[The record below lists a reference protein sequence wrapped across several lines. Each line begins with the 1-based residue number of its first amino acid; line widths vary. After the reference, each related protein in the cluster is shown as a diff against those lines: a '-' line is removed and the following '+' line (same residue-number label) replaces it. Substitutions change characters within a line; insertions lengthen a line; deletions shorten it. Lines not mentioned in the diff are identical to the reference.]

1 MICTSL
7 QHKNLDALFEALETT
22 EMAEIRLDRCP
33 LSLEEIEG
41 LFGSSDVPLVATCRI
56 ADVLADLQR
65 TDGVPDTEKGRREQ
79 QIRAYDITERR
90 LTKAVEAGAAY
101 IDLEIEAPAP
111 MSKRLRK
118 TAQENGTIV
127 IRSYHDFNGT
137 PSREKLAETAA
148 QCREFGAEVIKIVT
162 TARCAADA
170 QTVLSLYDDFDRLIA
185 FCMGEAGRQSRL
197 DCLAKGAPY
206 TYAALTEEEATA
218 PGQWTTASMKKALYG
233 SWKPISC
240 DAPLQMPCSKSFAQR
255 AILAAALAEGTSHLS
270 GYSPCGDNE
279 SALAVAR
286 SLGADVSFE
295 TAGEAGS
302 DEHFRSE
309 ARTRFCEEEPA
320 SPAVVII
327 NGIGAKAGCLQTES
341 IHVGE
346 SGLLTRLMIPIAAV
360 LGNGNVRITGEKTL
374 PGRPLKGAADMMASF
389 GVLLASENARSN
401 AFNDVFVPLTVKN
414 NLVPGKAEISGK
426 DGSQL
431 ISGLLTALPLTARN
445 STLYVED
452 PKSIPYMFITVDVLG
467 KFGIRIQSEMEGD
480 DIFLQTQDWG
490 HCSQITFKVK
500 GNQQLKAADLAIEGD
515 WSAAANFL
523 VAGAIFGTL
532 DLDGLDT
539 ASLQADLSI
548 MDILTEAGAS
558 LSRLDEEK
566 TLHVQRAPLNAF
578 HFDLNQ
584 CPDLFPIVAVLAA
597 FCQGESRLVGVN
609 RLAGKESDRGKAVAD
624 MLTQMGVENR
634 IEDDEMIIR
643 GQSLQQRL
651 LTGALLRGGSYTSL
665 HDHRMVMALRVAA
678 LGADAPIVIDDEA
691 CVAKSFPSFHE
702 IFNKINH

>member
-56 ADVLADLQR
+56 AEVLADLQR
-65 TDGVPDTEKGRREQ
+65 ADGIPDTEKGRREQ

-101 IDLEIEAPAP
+101 LDLEIEAPAP

-118 TAQENGTIV
+118 AALENGTIV
-127 IRSYHDFNGT
+127 IRSYHDFTGT
-137 PSREKLAETAA
+137 PSREKLAETVS
-148 QCREFGAEVIKIVT
+148 QCREFGAEVVKIVT
-162 TARCAADA
+162 TAQCEADV
-170 QTVLSLYDDFDRLIA
+170 QTVLSLYEDFDRLIA

-206 TYAALTEEEATA
+206 TYAAFTEDEATA

-286 SLGADVSFE
+286 SLGADVSAE
-295 TAGEAGS
+295 T
-302 DEHFRSE
+302 
-309 ARTRFCEEEPA
+309 T
-320 SPAVVII
+320 SPAVLTIK
-327 NGIGAKAGCLQTES
+327 GIGAKAGCLQTES

-431 ISGLLTALPLTARN
+431 ISGLLTALPLTAKN

-523 VAGAIFGTL
+523 VAGAIFGSL

>member
-33 LSLEEIEG
+33 LSPDDIEG

-56 ADVLADLQR
+56 AEVLADLQR
-65 TDGVPDTEKGRREQ
+65 ADGIPDTEKGRREQ

-101 IDLEIEAPAP
+101 IDLEMEAPAP

-118 TAQENGTIV
+118 AAQENGTIV
-127 IRSYHDFNGT
+127 IRSYHDFTGT

-162 TARCAADA
+162 TARSAADV

-206 TYAALTEEEATA
+206 TYAALTEDEATA
-218 PGQWTTASMKKALYG
+218 PGQWSTASMKKALYG
-233 SWKPISC
+233 NWKPIAC
-240 DAPLQMPCSKSFAQR
+240 DTPLQMPCSKSFAQR

-286 SLGADVSFE
+286 SLGATVLPVEDA
-295 TAGEAGS
+295 AG
-302 DEHFRSE
+302 
-309 ARTRFCEEEPA
+309 TLT
-320 SPAVVII
+320 IT
-327 NGIGAKAGCLQTES
+327 GIGATAGSMDLKEV
-341 IHVGE
+341 HVGE
-346 SGLLTRLMIPIAAV
+346 SGLLTRLMIPIVAV
-360 LGNGNVRITGEKTL
+360 LGKGNVRITGEKTL

-431 ISGLLTALPLTARN
+431 ISGLLTALPLTGKN

-500 GNQQLKAADLAIEGD
+500 GNQQIKAADLAIEGD

-523 VAGAIFGTL
+523 VAGAIFGSL

-597 FCQGESRLVGVN
+597 FCQGESRLAGVN

-624 MLTQMGVENR
+624 MLTQMGVKNR
-634 IEDDEMIIR
+634 IEDDEMIICGR
-643 GQSLQQRL
+643 SLQQRL
-651 LTGALLRGGSYTSL
+651 LTGTLLRGGSYTSL
-665 HDHRMVMALRVAA
+665 HDHRMVMALKVAA
-678 LGADAPIVIDDEA
+678 LGADRPITIDDEA

-702 IFNKINH
+702 IFNKIKH

>member
-33 LSLEEIEG
+33 LSPDDIEG

-56 ADVLADLQR
+56 AEVLADLQR
-65 TDGVPDTEKGRREQ
+65 ADGIPDTEKGRREQ

-101 IDLEIEAPAP
+101 IDLEMEAPAP

-118 TAQENGTIV
+118 AAQENGTIV
-127 IRSYHDFNGT
+127 IRSYHDFAGT
-137 PSREKLAETAA
+137 PSREKLAETVS
-148 QCREFGAEVIKIVT
+148 QCREFGAEVVKIVT
-162 TARCAADA
+162 TAQCEADV

-206 TYAALTEEEATA
+206 TYAALTEDEATA
-218 PGQWTTASMKKALYG
+218 PGQWSTASMKKALYG
-233 SWKPISC
+233 TWEPVTGNE
-240 DAPLQMPCSKSFAQR
+240 PLQMPCSKSFAQR

-286 SLGADVSFE
+286 SLGATVLPVEDA
-295 TAGEAGS
+295 AG
-302 DEHFRSE
+302 
-309 ARTRFCEEEPA
+309 TLT
-320 SPAVVII
+320 IT
-327 NGIGAKAGCLQTES
+327 GIGATAGSMDLKEV
-341 IHVGE
+341 HVGE
-346 SGLLTRLMIPIAAV
+346 SGLLTRLMIPIVAV
-360 LGNGNVRITGEKTL
+360 LGKGPVRITGEKTL

-431 ISGLLTALPLTARN
+431 ISGLLTALPLTGKN

-523 VAGAIFGTL
+523 VAGAIFGSL

-597 FCQGESRLVGVN
+597 FCQGESRLAGVN

-624 MLTQMGVENR
+624 MLTQMGVKNR
-634 IEDDEMIIR
+634 IEDDEMIICGR
-643 GQSLQQRL
+643 SLQQRL
-651 LTGALLRGGSYTSL
+651 LTGTLLRGGSYTSL
-665 HDHRMVMALRVAA
+665 HDHRMVMALKVAA
-678 LGADAPIVIDDEA
+678 LGADRPITIDDEA

-702 IFNKINH
+702 IFNKIKH

>member
-7 QHKNLDALFEALETT
+7 QHKNLDALYEALETT

-56 ADVLADLQR
+56 ADILADLQR
-65 TDGVPDTEKGRREQ
+65 ADGIPDTEKGRREQ

-101 IDLEIEAPAP
+101 LDLEIEAPAP

-118 TAQENGTIV
+118 AALENGTIV
-127 IRSYHDFNGT
+127 IRSYHDFTGT

-148 QCREFGAEVIKIVT
+148 QCREFGAEVVKIVT
-162 TARCAADA
+162 TAQCEADV
-170 QTVLSLYDDFDRLIA
+170 QTVLSLYEDFDRLIA

-206 TYAALTEEEATA
+206 TYAAFTEDEATA
-218 PGQWTTASMKKALYG
+218 PGQWTTASMEKALYG
-233 SWKPISC
+233 NWKPIAC
-240 DAPLQMPCSKSFAQR
+240 DTPLQMPCSKSFAQR
-255 AILAAALAEGTSHLS
+255 AILAAALADGTSHLS

-286 SLGADVSFE
+286 SLGATVLPVEDA
-295 TAGEAGS
+295 AG
-302 DEHFRSE
+302 
-309 ARTRFCEEEPA
+309 TLT
-320 SPAVVII
+320 IT
-327 NGIGAKAGCLQTES
+327 GIGATAGSMDLKEV
-341 IHVGE
+341 HVGE
-346 SGLLTRLMIPIAAV
+346 SGLLTRLMIPIVAV
-360 LGNGNVRITGEKTL
+360 LGKGPVRITGEKTL

-389 GVLLASENARSN
+389 GVLLSSDNARSN

-431 ISGLLTALPLTARN
+431 ISGLLTALPLTGKN

-500 GNQQLKAADLAIEGD
+500 GNQQIKAADLAIEGD

-523 VAGAIFGTL
+523 VAGAIFGSL

-584 CPDLFPIVAVLAA
+584 CPDLFPIVAVLAT
-597 FCQGESRLVGVN
+597 FCQGESRLAGVN

-624 MLTQMGVENR
+624 MLTQMGVENH

-665 HDHRMVMALRVAA
+665 HDHRMVMALKVAA
-678 LGADAPIVIDDEA
+678 LGADSPITIDDEA

-702 IFNKINH
+702 IFNKIKH

>member
-33 LSLEEIEG
+33 LSPDDIEG

-56 ADVLADLQR
+56 AEVLADLQR
-65 TDGVPDTEKGRREQ
+65 ADGIPDTEKGRREQ

-101 IDLEIEAPAP
+101 LDLEIEAPAP

-118 TAQENGTIV
+118 AALENGTIV
-127 IRSYHDFNGT
+127 IRSYHDFTGT
-137 PSREKLAETAA
+137 PSREKLAETIS
-148 QCREFGAEVIKIVT
+148 QCREFGAEVVKIVT
-162 TARCAADA
+162 TAQCEADV
-170 QTVLSLYDDFDRLIA
+170 QTVLSLYEDFDRLIA

-206 TYAALTEEEATA
+206 TYAAFTEDEATA
-218 PGQWTTASMKKALYG
+218 PGQWTTASMEKALYG
-233 SWKPISC
+233 NWKPIAC
-240 DAPLQMPCSKSFAQR
+240 DTPLQMPCSKSFAQR

-286 SLGADVSFE
+286 SLGATVLPVEDA
-295 TAGEAGS
+295 AG
-302 DEHFRSE
+302 
-309 ARTRFCEEEPA
+309 TLT
-320 SPAVVII
+320 IT
-327 NGIGAKAGCLQTES
+327 GIGATAGSMDLKEV
-341 IHVGE
+341 HVGE
-346 SGLLTRLMIPIAAV
+346 SGLLTRLMIPIVAV
-360 LGNGNVRITGEKTL
+360 LGKGPVRITGEKTL

-389 GVLLASENARSN
+389 GVLLSSDNARSN

-431 ISGLLTALPLTARN
+431 ISGLLTALPLTGKN

-500 GNQQLKAADLAIEGD
+500 GNQQIKAADLAIEGD

-523 VAGAIFGTL
+523 VAGAIFGSL

-558 LSRLDEEK
+558 LSRLDDEK
-566 TLHVQRAPLNAF
+566 TIHVQRAPLNAF

-584 CPDLFPIVAVLAA
+584 CPDLFPIVAVLAT
-597 FCQGESRLVGVN
+597 FCQGESRLAGVN

-624 MLTQMGVENR
+624 MLTQMGVENH

-665 HDHRMVMALRVAA
+665 HDHRMVMALKVAA
-678 LGADAPIVIDDEA
+678 LGADGPITIDDEA

-702 IFNKINH
+702 IFNKIKH

>member
-33 LSLEEIEG
+33 LSPDDIEG

-56 ADVLADLQR
+56 AEVLADLQR
-65 TDGVPDTEKGRREQ
+65 ADGIPDTEKGRREQ

-90 LTKAVEAGAAY
+90 LAKAVEAGAAY
-101 IDLEIEAPAP
+101 IDLEMEAPAP

-118 TAQENGTIV
+118 AALENGTIV
-127 IRSYHDFNGT
+127 IRSYHDFTGT
-137 PSREKLAETAA
+137 PSREKLAETIS
-148 QCREFGAEVIKIVT
+148 QCREFGAEVVKIVT
-162 TARCAADA
+162 TAQCEADV
-170 QTVLSLYDDFDRLIA
+170 QTVLSLYEDFDRLIA

-206 TYAALTEEEATA
+206 TYAAFTEDEATA
-218 PGQWTTASMKKALYG
+218 PGQWTTASMEKALYG
-233 SWKPISC
+233 NWKPIAC
-240 DAPLQMPCSKSFAQR
+240 DTPLQMPCSKSFAQR

-286 SLGADVSFE
+286 SLGATVLPVEDA
-295 TAGEAGS
+295 AG
-302 DEHFRSE
+302 
-309 ARTRFCEEEPA
+309 TLT
-320 SPAVVII
+320 IT
-327 NGIGAKAGCLQTES
+327 GIGATAGSMDLKEV
-341 IHVGE
+341 HVGE
-346 SGLLTRLMIPIAAV
+346 SGLLTRLMIPIVAV
-360 LGNGNVRITGEKTL
+360 LGKGPVRITGEKTL

-389 GVLLASENARSN
+389 GVLLSSDNARSN

-431 ISGLLTALPLTARN
+431 ISGLLTALPLTGKN

-500 GNQQLKAADLAIEGD
+500 GNQQIKAADLAIEGD

-523 VAGAIFGTL
+523 VAGAIFGSL

-558 LSRLDEEK
+558 LS
-566 TLHVQRAPLNAF
+566 
-578 HFDLNQ
+578 
-584 CPDLFPIVAVLAA
+584 LA
-597 FCQGESRLVGVN
+597 GVN

-624 MLTQMGVENR
+624 MLTQMGVKNR
-634 IEDDEMIIR
+634 IEDDEMIICGR
-643 GQSLQQRL
+643 SLQQRL
-651 LTGALLRGGSYTSL
+651 LTGTLLRGGSYTSL
-665 HDHRMVMALRVAA
+665 HDHRMVMALKVVA
-678 LGADAPIVIDDEA
+678 LGADSPITIDDEA

-702 IFNKINH
+702 IFNKIKH

>member
-56 ADVLADLQR
+56 AEVLADLQR
-65 TDGVPDTEKGRREQ
+65 ADGIPDTEKGRREQ

-101 IDLEIEAPAP
+101 LDLEIEAPAP

-118 TAQENGTIV
+118 AALENGTIV
-127 IRSYHDFNGT
+127 IRSYHDFTGT
-137 PSREKLAETAA
+137 PSREKLAETVS
-148 QCREFGAEVIKIVT
+148 QCREFGAEVVKIVT
-162 TARCAADA
+162 TAQCEADV
-170 QTVLSLYDDFDRLIA
+170 QTVLSLYEDFDRLIA

-206 TYAALTEEEATA
+206 TYAAFTEDEATA
-218 PGQWTTASMKKALYG
+218 PGQWTTASMEKALYG
-233 SWKPISC
+233 NWKPIAC
-240 DAPLQMPCSKSFAQR
+240 DTPLQMPCSKSFAQR

-286 SLGADVSFE
+286 SLGATVLPVEDA
-295 TAGEAGS
+295 AG
-302 DEHFRSE
+302 
-309 ARTRFCEEEPA
+309 TLT
-320 SPAVVII
+320 IT
-327 NGIGAKAGCLQTES
+327 GIGATAGSMDLKEV
-341 IHVGE
+341 HVGE
-346 SGLLTRLMIPIAAV
+346 SGLLTRLMIPIVAV
-360 LGNGNVRITGEKTL
+360 LGKGNVRITGEKTL

-389 GVLLASENARSN
+389 GVLLSSDNARSN

-431 ISGLLTALPLTARN
+431 ISGLLTALPLTGKN

-500 GNQQLKAADLAIEGD
+500 GNQQIKAADLAIEGD

-523 VAGAIFGTL
+523 VAGAIFGSL

-584 CPDLFPIVAVLAA
+584 CPDLFPIVAVLAT
-597 FCQGESRLVGVN
+597 FCQGESRLAGVN

-624 MLTQMGVENR
+624 
-634 IEDDEMIIR
+634 
-643 GQSLQQRL
+643 
-651 LTGALLRGGSYTSL
+651 TSL
-665 HDHRMVMALRVAA
+665 HDHRMVMALKVVA
-678 LGADAPIVIDDEA
+678 LGADSPITIDDEA

-702 IFNKINH
+702 IFNKIKH

>member
-118 TAQENGTIV
+118 AAQENGTIV
-127 IRSYHDFNGT
+127 IRSYHDFDGT

-170 QTVLSLYDDFDRLIA
+170 QTVLSLYDDFDRLIP

-233 SWKPISC
+233 NWKPIFC
-240 DAPLQMPCSKSFAQR
+240 GTPLQMPCSKSFAQR

-286 SLGADVSFE
+286 SLGATVTPAEE
-295 TAGEAGS
+295 TD

-309 ARTRFCEEEPA
+309 ARTRVCEEAA
-320 SPAVVII
+320 SSAGGTLTIK
-327 NGIGAKAGCLQTES
+327 GIGATAGSMNVKE

-360 LGNGNVRITGEKTL
+360 LGKGNVRITGEKTL

-431 ISGLLTALPLTARN
+431 ISGLLTALPLTAKN

-523 VAGAIFGTL
+523 VAGAIFGSL

-651 LTGALLRGGSYTSL
+651 LTGNLLRGGSYTSL
-665 HDHRMVMALRVAA
+665 HDHRMVMALKVAS
-678 LGADAPIVIDDEA
+678 LGADGPVTIDDEA

-702 IFNKINH
+702 IFNKIKH

>member
-33 LSLEEIEG
+33 LSPDDIEG

-56 ADVLADLQR
+56 AEVLADLQR
-65 TDGVPDTEKGRREQ
+65 ADGIPDTEKGRREQ

-101 IDLEIEAPAP
+101 IDLEMEAPAP

-118 TAQENGTIV
+118 AAQENGTIV
-127 IRSYHDFNGT
+127 IRSYHDFTGT

-148 QCREFGAEVIKIVT
+148 QCREFGAEVVKIVT
-162 TARCAADA
+162 TAQCEADV
-170 QTVLSLYDDFDRLIA
+170 QTVLSLYEDFDRLIA

-206 TYAALTEEEATA
+206 TYAAFTEDEATA
-218 PGQWTTASMKKALYG
+218 PGQWTTASMEKALYG
-233 SWKPISC
+233 NWKPIAC
-240 DAPLQMPCSKSFAQR
+240 DTPLQMPCSKSFAQR

-286 SLGADVSFE
+286 SLGATVLPVEDA
-295 TAGEAGS
+295 AG
-302 DEHFRSE
+302 
-309 ARTRFCEEEPA
+309 TLT
-320 SPAVVII
+320 IT
-327 NGIGAKAGCLQTES
+327 GIGATAGSMDLKEV
-341 IHVGE
+341 HVGE
-346 SGLLTRLMIPIAAV
+346 SGLLTRLMIPIVAV
-360 LGNGNVRITGEKTL
+360 LGKGPVRITGEKTL

-431 ISGLLTALPLTARN
+431 ISGLLTALPLTGKN

-500 GNQQLKAADLAIEGD
+500 GNQQIKAADLAIEGD

-523 VAGAIFGTL
+523 VAGAIFGSL

-597 FCQGESRLVGVN
+597 FCQGESRLAGVN

-624 MLTQMGVENR
+624 MLTQMGVKNR
-634 IEDDEMIIR
+634 IEDDEMIICGR
-643 GQSLQQRL
+643 SLQQRL
-651 LTGALLRGGSYTSL
+651 LTGTLLRGGSYTSL
-665 HDHRMVMALRVAA
+665 HDHRMVMALKVAA
-678 LGADAPIVIDDEA
+678 LGADRPITIDDEA

-702 IFNKINH
+702 IFNKIKH

>member
-7 QHKNLDALFEALETT
+7 QHKNLDALYEALETT

-56 ADVLADLQR
+56 ADILADLQR
-65 TDGVPDTEKGRREQ
+65 ADGIPDTEKGRREQ

-101 IDLEIEAPAP
+101 IDLEMEAPAP

-118 TAQENGTIV
+118 AAQENGTIV
-127 IRSYHDFNGT
+127 IRSYHDFAGT
-137 PSREKLAETAA
+137 PSREKLAETVS
-148 QCREFGAEVIKIVT
+148 QCREFGAEVVKIVT
-162 TARCAADA
+162 TAQCEADV
-170 QTVLSLYDDFDRLIA
+170 QTVLSLYEDFDRLIA

-206 TYAALTEEEATA
+206 TYAAFTEDEATA
-218 PGQWTTASMKKALYG
+218 PGQWTTASMEKALYG
-233 SWKPISC
+233 NWKPIAC
-240 DAPLQMPCSKSFAQR
+240 DTPLQMPCSKSFAQR
-255 AILAAALAEGTSHLS
+255 AILAAALADGTSHLS

-286 SLGADVSFE
+286 SLGATVLPVEDA
-295 TAGEAGS
+295 AG
-302 DEHFRSE
+302 
-309 ARTRFCEEEPA
+309 TLT
-320 SPAVVII
+320 IT
-327 NGIGAKAGCLQTES
+327 GIGATAGSMDLKEV
-341 IHVGE
+341 HVGE
-346 SGLLTRLMIPIAAV
+346 SGLLTRLMIPIVAV
-360 LGNGNVRITGEKTL
+360 LGKGNVRITGEKTL

-389 GVLLASENARSN
+389 GVLLSSDNARSN

-431 ISGLLTALPLTARN
+431 ISGLLTALPLTGKN

-523 VAGAIFGTL
+523 VAGAIFGSL

-584 CPDLFPIVAVLAA
+584 CPDLFPIVAVLAT
-597 FCQGESRLVGVN
+597 FCQGESRLAGVN

-624 MLTQMGVENR
+624 MLTQMGVENH
-634 IEDDEMIIR
+634 IEDDEMIIC

-665 HDHRMVMALRVAA
+665 HDHRMVMALKVAA
-678 LGADAPIVIDDEA
+678 LGADGPITIDDEA

-702 IFNKINH
+702 IFNKIKH

>member
-65 TDGVPDTEKGRREQ
+65 ADGVPDTEKGRREQ

-101 IDLEIEAPAP
+101 LDLEIEAPAP

-118 TAQENGTIV
+118 AAQENGTIV
-127 IRSYHDFNGT
+127 IRSYHDFDGT

-255 AILAAALAEGTSHLS
+255 AILAAALAEGASHLS

-286 SLGADVSFE
+286 SLGADVSAE
-295 TAGEAGS
+295 T
-302 DEHFRSE
+302 
-309 ARTRFCEEEPA
+309 T
-320 SPAVVII
+320 SPAVLTIK
-327 NGIGAKAGCLQTES
+327 GIGAKAGCLQTES

-431 ISGLLTALPLTARN
+431 ISGLLTALPLTAKN

-523 VAGAIFGTL
+523 VAGAIFGSL

-558 LSRLDEEK
+558 LSRLDDEK
-566 TLHVQRAPLNAF
+566 TIHVQRAPLNAF

-584 CPDLFPIVAVLAA
+584 CPDLFPIVAVLAT
-597 FCQGESRLVGVN
+597 FCQGESRLAGVN

-624 MLTQMGVENR
+624 MLTQMGVENH

-665 HDHRMVMALRVAA
+665 HDHRMVMALKVAA
-678 LGADAPIVIDDEA
+678 LGADGPITIDDEA

-702 IFNKINH
+702 IFNKIKH

>member
-33 LSLEEIEG
+33 LSPDDIEG

-56 ADVLADLQR
+56 AEVLADLQR
-65 TDGVPDTEKGRREQ
+65 ADGIPDTEKGRREQ

-101 IDLEIEAPAP
+101 IDLEMEAPAP

-118 TAQENGTIV
+118 AAQENGTIV
-127 IRSYHDFNGT
+127 IRSYHDFTGT

-162 TARCAADA
+162 TARSAADV

-206 TYAALTEEEATA
+206 TYAALTEDEATA
-218 PGQWTTASMKKALYG
+218 PGQWSTASMKKALYG
-233 SWKPISC
+233 NWKPIAC
-240 DAPLQMPCSKSFAQR
+240 DTPLQMPCSKSFAQR
-255 AILAAALAEGTSHLS
+255 AILAAALADGTSHLS

-286 SLGADVSFE
+286 SLGATVLPVEDA
-295 TAGEAGS
+295 AG
-302 DEHFRSE
+302 
-309 ARTRFCEEEPA
+309 TLT
-320 SPAVVII
+320 IT
-327 NGIGAKAGCLQTES
+327 GIGATAGSMDLKEV
-341 IHVGE
+341 HVGE
-346 SGLLTRLMIPIAAV
+346 SGLLTRLMIPIVAV
-360 LGNGNVRITGEKTL
+360 LGKGNVRITGEKTL

-431 ISGLLTALPLTARN
+431 ISGLLTALPLTGKN

-500 GNQQLKAADLAIEGD
+500 GNQQIKAADLAIEGD

-523 VAGAIFGTL
+523 VAGAIFGSL

-597 FCQGESRLVGVN
+597 FCQGESRLAGVN

-624 MLTQMGVENR
+624 MLTQMGVKNR
-634 IEDDEMIIR
+634 IEDDEMIICGR
-643 GQSLQQRL
+643 SLQQRL
-651 LTGALLRGGSYTSL
+651 LTGTLLRGGSYTSL
-665 HDHRMVMALRVAA
+665 HDHRMVMALKVAA
-678 LGADAPIVIDDEA
+678 LGADRPITIDDEA

-702 IFNKINH
+702 IFNKIKH

>member
-7 QHKNLDALFEALETT
+7 QHKNLDALFEALENT

-33 LSLEEIEG
+33 LSPDDIEG

-56 ADVLADLQR
+56 AEVLADLQR
-65 TDGVPDTEKGRREQ
+65 ADGIPDTEKGRREQ

-101 IDLEIEAPAP
+101 IDLEMEAPAP

-118 TAQENGTIV
+118 AALENGTIV
-127 IRSYHDFNGT
+127 IRSYHDFTGT
-137 PSREKLAETAA
+137 PSREKLAETVS
-148 QCREFGAEVIKIVT
+148 QCREFGAEVVKIVT
-162 TARCAADA
+162 TAQCEADV

-206 TYAALTEEEATA
+206 TYAAFTEDEATA
-218 PGQWTTASMKKALYG
+218 PGQWTTASMEKALYG
-233 SWKPISC
+233 NWKPIAC
-240 DAPLQMPCSKSFAQR
+240 DTPLQMPCSKSFAQR

-286 SLGADVSFE
+286 SLGATVLPVEDA
-295 TAGEAGS
+295 AG
-302 DEHFRSE
+302 
-309 ARTRFCEEEPA
+309 TLT
-320 SPAVVII
+320 IT
-327 NGIGAKAGCLQTES
+327 GIGATAGSMDLKEV
-341 IHVGE
+341 HVGE
-346 SGLLTRLMIPIAAV
+346 SGLLTRLMIPIVAV
-360 LGNGNVRITGEKTL
+360 LGKGNVRITGEKTL

-431 ISGLLTALPLTARN
+431 ISGLLTALPLTGKN

-500 GNQQLKAADLAIEGD
+500 GNQQIKAADLAIEGD

-523 VAGAIFGTL
+523 VAGAIFGSL

-597 FCQGESRLVGVN
+597 FCQGESRLAGVN

-624 MLTQMGVENR
+624 MLTQMGVKNR

-651 LTGALLRGGSYTSL
+651 LTGTLLRGGSYTSL
-665 HDHRMVMALRVAA
+665 HDHRMVMALKVAA
-678 LGADAPIVIDDEA
+678 LGADRPITIDDEA

-702 IFNKINH
+702 IFNKIKH

>member
-33 LSLEEIEG
+33 LSPDDIEG

-56 ADVLADLQR
+56 AEVLADLQR
-65 TDGVPDTEKGRREQ
+65 ADGIPDTEKGRREQ

-90 LTKAVEAGAAY
+90 LAKAVEAGAAY
-101 IDLEIEAPAP
+101 IDLEMEAPAP

-118 TAQENGTIV
+118 AALENGTIV
-127 IRSYHDFNGT
+127 IRSYHDFTGT
-137 PSREKLAETAA
+137 PSREKLAETIS
-148 QCREFGAEVIKIVT
+148 QCREFGAEVVKIVT
-162 TARCAADA
+162 TAQCEADV
-170 QTVLSLYDDFDRLIA
+170 QTVLSLYEDFDRLIA

-206 TYAALTEEEATA
+206 TYAAFTEDEATA
-218 PGQWTTASMKKALYG
+218 PGQWTTASMEKALYG
-233 SWKPISC
+233 NWKPIAC
-240 DAPLQMPCSKSFAQR
+240 DTPLQMPCSKSFAQR

-286 SLGADVSFE
+286 SLGATVLPVEDA
-295 TAGEAGS
+295 AG
-302 DEHFRSE
+302 
-309 ARTRFCEEEPA
+309 TLT
-320 SPAVVII
+320 IT
-327 NGIGAKAGCLQTES
+327 GIGATAGSMDLKEV
-341 IHVGE
+341 HVGE
-346 SGLLTRLMIPIAAV
+346 SGLLTRLMIPIVAV
-360 LGNGNVRITGEKTL
+360 LGKGPVRITGEKTL

-389 GVLLASENARSN
+389 GVLLSSDNARSN

-431 ISGLLTALPLTARN
+431 ISGLLTALPLTGKN

-523 VAGAIFGTL
+523 VAGAIFGSL

-558 LSRLDEEK
+558 LSRLDDEK
-566 TLHVQRAPLNAF
+566 TIHVQRAPLNAF

-584 CPDLFPIVAVLAA
+584 CPDLFPIVAVLAT
-597 FCQGESRLVGVN
+597 FCQGESRLAGVN

-624 MLTQMGVENR
+624 MLTQMGVENH

-665 HDHRMVMALRVAA
+665 HDHRMVMALKVAA
-678 LGADAPIVIDDEA
+678 LGADSPITIDDEA

-702 IFNKINH
+702 IFNKIKH

>member
-56 ADVLADLQR
+56 ADILADLQR
-65 TDGVPDTEKGRREQ
+65 ADGIPDTEKGRREQ

-101 IDLEIEAPAP
+101 IDLEMEAPAP

-118 TAQENGTIV
+118 AAQENGTIV
-127 IRSYHDFNGT
+127 IRSYHDFTGT

-162 TARCAADA
+162 TARSAADV
-170 QTVLSLYDDFDRLIA
+170 QTVLSLYEDFDRLIA

-206 TYAALTEEEATA
+206 TYAAFTEDEATA
-218 PGQWTTASMKKALYG
+218 PGQWSTASMEKALYG
-233 SWKPISC
+233 NWKPIAC
-240 DAPLQMPCSKSFAQR
+240 DTPLQMPCSKSFAQR

-270 GYSPCGDNE
+270 GYSTCGDNE

-286 SLGADVSFE
+286 SLGATVLPVEDA
-295 TAGEAGS
+295 AG
-302 DEHFRSE
+302 
-309 ARTRFCEEEPA
+309 TLT
-320 SPAVVII
+320 IT
-327 NGIGAKAGCLQTES
+327 GIGATAGSMDLKEV
-341 IHVGE
+341 HVGE
-346 SGLLTRLMIPIAAV
+346 SGLLTRLMIPIVAV
-360 LGNGNVRITGEKTL
+360 LGKGNVRITGEKTL

-389 GVLLASENARSN
+389 GVLLSSDNARSN

-431 ISGLLTALPLTARN
+431 ISGLLTALPLTGKN

-523 VAGAIFGTL
+523 VAGAIFGSL

-584 CPDLFPIVAVLAA
+584 CPDLFPIVAVLAT
-597 FCQGESRLVGVN
+597 FCQGESRLAGVN

-624 MLTQMGVENR
+624 MLTQMGVENH

-665 HDHRMVMALRVAA
+665 HDHRMVMALKVAA
-678 LGADAPIVIDDEA
+678 LGADGPITIDDET

-702 IFNKINH
+702 IFNKIKH

>member
-118 TAQENGTIV
+118 AAQENGTIV

-137 PSREKLAETAA
+137 PSREALAETAA
-148 QCREFGAEVIKIVT
+148 RCREFGAEVIKIVT

-185 FCMGEAGRQSRL
+185 FCMGEASRQSRL

-218 PGQWTTASMKKALYG
+218 PGQWTTESMKKALYG

-286 SLGADVSFE
+286 SLGADVSAE
-295 TAGEAGS
+295 TA
-302 DEHFRSE
+302 
-309 ARTRFCEEEPA
+309 
-320 SPAVVII
+320 SPTVLTIK
-327 NGIGAKAGCLQTES
+327 GIGAKAGCLQTES

-431 ISGLLTALPLTARN
+431 ISGLLTALPLTAKN

-523 VAGAIFGTL
+523 VAGAIFGSL

-597 FCQGESRLVGVN
+597 FCPGESHILGVERL
-609 RLAGKESDRGKAVAD
+609 RHKETDRAAAIEE
-624 MLTQMGVENR
+624 MLLQMGVSVR
-634 IEDDEMIIR
+634 IEEDEMVIT
-643 GQSLQQRL
+643 GMGLTQRILEGKL
-651 LTGALLRGGSYTSL
+651 LHGGSFRS
-665 HDHRMVMALRVAA
+665 HADHRMVMALKVAA
-678 LGADAPIVIDDEA
+678 LGADGPVEIDDVD
-691 CVAKSFPSFHE
+691 CVSKSFPQ
-702 IFNKINH
+702 FNELFTDSSLRSE

>member
-33 LSLEEIEG
+33 LSPDDIEG

-56 ADVLADLQR
+56 AEVLADLQR
-65 TDGVPDTEKGRREQ
+65 ADGIPDTEKGRREQ

-90 LTKAVEAGAAY
+90 LAKAVEAGAAY
-101 IDLEIEAPAP
+101 IDLEMEAPAP

-118 TAQENGTIV
+118 AALENGTIV
-127 IRSYHDFNGT
+127 IRSYHDFTGT
-137 PSREKLAETAA
+137 PSREKLAETVS
-148 QCREFGAEVIKIVT
+148 QCREFGAEVVKIVT
-162 TARCAADA
+162 TAQCEADV
-170 QTVLSLYDDFDRLIA
+170 QTVLSLYEDFDRLIA

-206 TYAALTEEEATA
+206 TYAALTEDEATA
-218 PGQWTTASMKKALYG
+218 PGQWTTASMEKALYG
-233 SWKPISC
+233 NWKPIAC
-240 DAPLQMPCSKSFAQR
+240 DTPLQMPCSKSFAQR

-286 SLGADVSFE
+286 SLGATVLPVEDA
-295 TAGEAGS
+295 AG
-302 DEHFRSE
+302 
-309 ARTRFCEEEPA
+309 TLT
-320 SPAVVII
+320 IT
-327 NGIGAKAGCLQTES
+327 GIGATAGSMDLKEV
-341 IHVGE
+341 HVGE
-346 SGLLTRLMIPIAAV
+346 SGLLTRLMIPIVAV
-360 LGNGNVRITGEKTL
+360 LGKGPVRITGEKTL

-389 GVLLASENARSN
+389 GVLLSSDNARSN

-431 ISGLLTALPLTARN
+431 ISGLLTALPLTGKN

-500 GNQQLKAADLAIEGD
+500 GNQQIKAADLAIEGD

-523 VAGAIFGTL
+523 VAGAIFGSL

-584 CPDLFPIVAVLAA
+584 CPDLFPIVAVLAT
-597 FCQGESRLVGVN
+597 FCQGESRLAGVN

-624 MLTQMGVENR
+624 MLTQMGVKNR
-634 IEDDEMIIR
+634 IEDDEMIICGR
-643 GQSLQQRL
+643 SLQQRL
-651 LTGALLRGGSYTSL
+651 LTGTLLRGGSYTSL
-665 HDHRMVMALRVAA
+665 HDHRMVMALKVVA
-678 LGADAPIVIDDEA
+678 LGADSPITIDDEA
-691 CVAKSFPSFHE
+691 CLAKSFPSFHE
-702 IFNKINH
+702 IFNKIKH

>member
-118 TAQENGTIV
+118 AAQENGSIV
-127 IRSYHDFNGT
+127 IRSYHDFDGT

-218 PGQWTTASMKKALYG
+218 PGQWTTESMKKALYG

-286 SLGADVSFE
+286 SLGADVSAE
-295 TAGEAGS
+295 T
-302 DEHFRSE
+302 
-309 ARTRFCEEEPA
+309 A
-320 SPAVVII
+320 SPAVLTIK
-327 NGIGAKAGCLQTES
+327 GIGAKAGCLQTES

-431 ISGLLTALPLTARN
+431 ISGLLTALPLTAKN

-523 VAGAIFGTL
+523 VAGAIFGSL

-702 IFNKINH
+702 IFNKIKH

>member
-56 ADVLADLQR
+56 AEVLADLQR
-65 TDGVPDTEKGRREQ
+65 ADGIPDTEKGRREQ

-118 TAQENGTIV
+118 AAQENGTIV
-127 IRSYHDFNGT
+127 IRSYHDFTGT

-148 QCREFGAEVIKIVT
+148 QCREFGAEVVKIVT
-162 TARCAADA
+162 TAQCEADV
-170 QTVLSLYDDFDRLIA
+170 QTVLSLYEDFDRLIA

-206 TYAALTEEEATA
+206 TYAAFTEDEATA
-218 PGQWTTASMKKALYG
+218 PGQWTTASMEKALYG
-233 SWKPISC
+233 NWKPIAC
-240 DAPLQMPCSKSFAQR
+240 DTPLQMPCSKSFAQR

-286 SLGADVSFE
+286 SLGATVLPVEDA
-295 TAGEAGS
+295 AG
-302 DEHFRSE
+302 
-309 ARTRFCEEEPA
+309 TLT
-320 SPAVVII
+320 IT
-327 NGIGAKAGCLQTES
+327 GIGATAGSMDLKEV
-341 IHVGE
+341 HVGE
-346 SGLLTRLMIPIAAV
+346 SGLLTRLMIPIVAV
-360 LGNGNVRITGEKTL
+360 LGKGPVRITGEKTL

-431 ISGLLTALPLTARN
+431 ISGLLTALPLTGKN

-500 GNQQLKAADLAIEGD
+500 GNQQIKAADLAIEGD

-523 VAGAIFGTL
+523 VAGAIFGSL

-597 FCQGESRLVGVN
+597 FCQGESRLAGVN

-624 MLTQMGVENR
+624 MLTQMGVKTR

-643 GQSLQQRL
+643 GRSLQQRL
-651 LTGALLRGGSYTSL
+651 LTGTLLRGGSYTSL
-665 HDHRMVMALRVAA
+665 HDHRMVMALKVAA
-678 LGADAPIVIDDEA
+678 LGADRPITIDDEA

-702 IFNKINH
+702 IFNKIKH

>member
-33 LSLEEIEG
+33 LSPDDIEG

-56 ADVLADLQR
+56 AEVLADLQR
-65 TDGVPDTEKGRREQ
+65 ADGIPDTEKGRREQ

-101 IDLEIEAPAP
+101 LDLEMEAPAP

-118 TAQENGTIV
+118 AALENGTIV
-127 IRSYHDFNGT
+127 IRSYHDFAGT
-137 PSREKLAETAA
+137 PSREKLAETVS
-148 QCREFGAEVIKIVT
+148 QCREFGAEVVKIVT
-162 TARCAADA
+162 TAQCEADV
-170 QTVLSLYDDFDRLIA
+170 QTVLSLYEDFDRLIA

-206 TYAALTEEEATA
+206 TYAALTEDEATA
-218 PGQWTTASMKKALYG
+218 PGQWSTASMKKALYG
-233 SWKPISC
+233 NWKPIAC
-240 DAPLQMPCSKSFAQR
+240 DTPLQMPCSKSFAQR

-286 SLGADVSFE
+286 SLGATVLPVEDA
-295 TAGEAGS
+295 AG
-302 DEHFRSE
+302 
-309 ARTRFCEEEPA
+309 TLT
-320 SPAVVII
+320 IT
-327 NGIGAKAGCLQTES
+327 GIGATAGSMDLKEV
-341 IHVGE
+341 HVGE
-346 SGLLTRLMIPIAAV
+346 SGLLTRLMIPIVAV
-360 LGNGNVRITGEKTL
+360 LGKGNVRITGEKTL

-431 ISGLLTALPLTARN
+431 ISGLLTALPLTGKN

-523 VAGAIFGTL
+523 VAGAIFGSL

-584 CPDLFPIVAVLAA
+584 CPDLFPIVAVLAT
-597 FCQGESRLVGVN
+597 FCQGESRLAGVN

-624 MLTQMGVENR
+624 MLTQMGVENH
-634 IEDDEMIIR
+634 IEDDEMIIC

-665 HDHRMVMALRVAA
+665 HDHRMVMALKVAA
-678 LGADAPIVIDDEA
+678 LGADGPITIDDEA

-702 IFNKINH
+702 IFNKIKH

>member
-33 LSLEEIEG
+33 LSPDDIEG

-56 ADVLADLQR
+56 AEVLADLQR
-65 TDGVPDTEKGRREQ
+65 ADGIPDTEKGRREQ

-90 LTKAVEAGAAY
+90 LAKAVEAGAAY
-101 IDLEIEAPAP
+101 LDLEIEAPAP

-118 TAQENGTIV
+118 AALENGTIV
-127 IRSYHDFNGT
+127 IRSYHDFTGT
-137 PSREKLAETAA
+137 PSREKLAETVS
-148 QCREFGAEVIKIVT
+148 QCREFGAEVVKIVT
-162 TARCAADA
+162 TAQCEADV

-206 TYAALTEEEATA
+206 TYAALTEDEATA
-218 PGQWTTASMKKALYG
+218 PGQWTTASMEKALYG
-233 SWKPISC
+233 NWKPIAC
-240 DAPLQMPCSKSFAQR
+240 DTPLQMPCSKSFAQR

-286 SLGADVSFE
+286 SLGATVLPVEDA
-295 TAGEAGS
+295 AG
-302 DEHFRSE
+302 
-309 ARTRFCEEEPA
+309 TLT
-320 SPAVVII
+320 IT
-327 NGIGAKAGCLQTES
+327 GIGATAGSMDLKEV
-341 IHVGE
+341 HVGE
-346 SGLLTRLMIPIAAV
+346 SGLLTRLMIPIVAV
-360 LGNGNVRITGEKTL
+360 LGKGPVRITGEKTL

-389 GVLLASENARSN
+389 GVLLSSDNARSN

-431 ISGLLTALPLTARN
+431 ISGLLTALPLTGKN

-500 GNQQLKAADLAIEGD
+500 GNQQIKAADLAIEGD

-523 VAGAIFGTL
+523 VAGAIFGSL

-584 CPDLFPIVAVLAA
+584 CPDLFPIVAVLAT
-597 FCQGESRLVGVN
+597 FCQGESRLAGVN

-624 MLTQMGVENR
+624 MLTQMGVKNR
-634 IEDDEMIIR
+634 IEDDEMIICGR
-643 GQSLQQRL
+643 SLQQRL
-651 LTGALLRGGSYTSL
+651 LTGTLLRGGSYTSL
-665 HDHRMVMALRVAA
+665 HDHRMVMALKVAA
-678 LGADAPIVIDDEA
+678 LGADRPITIDDEA

-702 IFNKINH
+702 IFNKIKH

>member
-33 LSLEEIEG
+33 LSPDDIEG

-56 ADVLADLQR
+56 AEVLADLQR
-65 TDGVPDTEKGRREQ
+65 ADGIPDTEKGRREQ

-90 LTKAVEAGAAY
+90 LAKAVEAGAAY
-101 IDLEIEAPAP
+101 IDLEMEAPAP

-118 TAQENGTIV
+118 AALENGTIV
-127 IRSYHDFNGT
+127 IRSYHDFTGT
-137 PSREKLAETAA
+137 PSREKLAETVS
-148 QCREFGAEVIKIVT
+148 QCREFGAEVVKIVT
-162 TARCAADA
+162 TAQCEADV
-170 QTVLSLYDDFDRLIA
+170 QTVLSLYEDFDRLIA

-206 TYAALTEEEATA
+206 TYAAFTEDEATA
-218 PGQWTTASMKKALYG
+218 PGQWTTASMEKALYG
-233 SWKPISC
+233 NWKPIAC
-240 DAPLQMPCSKSFAQR
+240 DTPLQMPCSKSFAQR

-286 SLGADVSFE
+286 SLGATVLPVEDA
-295 TAGEAGS
+295 AG
-302 DEHFRSE
+302 
-309 ARTRFCEEEPA
+309 TLT
-320 SPAVVII
+320 IT
-327 NGIGAKAGCLQTES
+327 GIGATAGSMDLKEV
-341 IHVGE
+341 HVGE
-346 SGLLTRLMIPIAAV
+346 SGLLTRLMIPIVAV
-360 LGNGNVRITGEKTL
+360 LGKGPVRITGEKTL

-389 GVLLASENARSN
+389 GVLLSSDNARSN

-431 ISGLLTALPLTARN
+431 ISGLLTALPLTGKN

-500 GNQQLKAADLAIEGD
+500 GNQQIKAADLAIEGD

-523 VAGAIFGTL
+523 VAGAIFGSL

-584 CPDLFPIVAVLAA
+584 CPDLFPIVAVLAT
-597 FCQGESRLVGVN
+597 FCQGESRLAGVN

-624 MLTQMGVENR
+624 MLTQMGVKNR
-634 IEDDEMIIR
+634 IEDDEMIICGR
-643 GQSLQQRL
+643 SLQQRL
-651 LTGALLRGGSYTSL
+651 LTGTLLRGGSYTSL
-665 HDHRMVMALRVAA
+665 HDHRMVMALKVVA
-678 LGADAPIVIDDEA
+678 LGADSPITIDDEA

-702 IFNKINH
+702 IFNKIKH

>member
-33 LSLEEIEG
+33 LSPEEIEG

-56 ADVLADLQR
+56 ADILADLQR
-65 TDGVPDTEKGRREQ
+65 ADGIPDTEKGRREQ

-101 IDLEIEAPAP
+101 IDLEMEAPAP

-118 TAQENGTIV
+118 AAQENGTIV
-127 IRSYHDFNGT
+127 IRSYHDFAGT
-137 PSREKLAETAA
+137 PSREKLAETVS
-148 QCREFGAEVIKIVT
+148 QCREFGAEVVKIVT
-162 TARCAADA
+162 TAQCEADV
-170 QTVLSLYDDFDRLIA
+170 QTVLSLYEDFDRLIA

-218 PGQWTTASMKKALYG
+218 PGQWTTESMKKALYG

-286 SLGADVSFE
+286 SLGADVSAE
-295 TAGEAGS
+295 T
-302 DEHFRSE
+302 
-309 ARTRFCEEEPA
+309 T
-320 SPAVVII
+320 SPTVLTIK
-327 NGIGAKAGCLQTES
+327 GIGAKAGCLQTES

-431 ISGLLTALPLTARN
+431 ISGLLTALPLTAKN

-523 VAGAIFGTL
+523 VAGAIFGSL

>member
-33 LSLEEIEG
+33 LSPDDIEG

-56 ADVLADLQR
+56 AEVLADLQR
-65 TDGVPDTEKGRREQ
+65 TDGIPVTEKGRREQ

-101 IDLEIEAPAP
+101 LDLEKEAPAP

-118 TAQENGTIV
+118 AAQENGTIV
-127 IRSYHDFNGT
+127 IRSYHDFTGT

-162 TARCAADA
+162 TARSAADV

-206 TYAALTEEEATA
+206 TYAALTEDEATA
-218 PGQWTTASMKKALYG
+218 PGQWSTASMKKALYG
-233 SWKPISC
+233 NWKPIAC
-240 DAPLQMPCSKSFAQR
+240 DTPLQMPCSKSFAQR

-286 SLGADVSFE
+286 SLGATVLPVEDA
-295 TAGEAGS
+295 AG
-302 DEHFRSE
+302 
-309 ARTRFCEEEPA
+309 TLT
-320 SPAVVII
+320 IT
-327 NGIGAKAGCLQTES
+327 GIGATAGSMDLKEF
-341 IHVGE
+341 HVGE
-346 SGLLTRLMIPIAAV
+346 SGLLTRLMIPIVAV
-360 LGNGNVRITGEKTL
+360 LGKGNVRITGEKTL

-389 GVLLASENARSN
+389 GVLLSSDNARSN

-431 ISGLLTALPLTARN
+431 ISGLLTALPLTGKN

-500 GNQQLKAADLAIEGD
+500 GNQQIKAADLAIEGD

-523 VAGAIFGTL
+523 VAGAIFGSL

-597 FCQGESRLVGVN
+597 FCQGESRLAGVN

-624 MLTQMGVENR
+624 MLTQMGVENH
-634 IEDDEMIIR
+634 IEDDEMIICGR
-643 GQSLQQRL
+643 SLQQRL
-651 LTGALLRGGSYTSL
+651 LTGTLLRGGSYTSL
-665 HDHRMVMALRVAA
+665 HDHRMVMALKVAA
-678 LGADAPIVIDDEA
+678 LGADRPITIDDEA

-702 IFNKINH
+702 IFNKIKH

>member
-33 LSLEEIEG
+33 LSPDDIEG

-56 ADVLADLQR
+56 AEVLADLQR
-65 TDGVPDTEKGRREQ
+65 ADGIPDTEKGRREQ

-101 IDLEIEAPAP
+101 IDLEMEAPAP

-118 TAQENGTIV
+118 AAQENGTIV
-127 IRSYHDFNGT
+127 IRSYHDFTGT
-137 PSREKLAETAA
+137 PSREKLAETVS
-148 QCREFGAEVIKIVT
+148 QCREFGAEVVKIVT
-162 TARCAADA
+162 TARSAADV

-206 TYAALTEEEATA
+206 TYAAFTEDEATA
-218 PGQWTTASMKKALYG
+218 PGQWTTASMEKALYG
-233 SWKPISC
+233 NWKPIAC
-240 DAPLQMPCSKSFAQR
+240 DTPLQMPCSKSFAQR
-255 AILAAALAEGTSHLS
+255 AILAAALADGTSHLS

-286 SLGADVSFE
+286 SLGATVLPVEDA
-295 TAGEAGS
+295 AG
-302 DEHFRSE
+302 
-309 ARTRFCEEEPA
+309 TLT
-320 SPAVVII
+320 IT
-327 NGIGAKAGCLQTES
+327 GIGATAGSMDLKEV
-341 IHVGE
+341 HVGE
-346 SGLLTRLMIPIAAV
+346 SGLLTRLMIPIVAV
-360 LGNGNVRITGEKTL
+360 LGKGPVRITGEKTL

-431 ISGLLTALPLTARN
+431 ISGLLTALPLTGKN

-500 GNQQLKAADLAIEGD
+500 GNQQIKAADLAIEGD

-523 VAGAIFGTL
+523 VAGAIFGSL
-532 DLDGLDT
+532 DLDGLDA

-558 LSRLDEEK
+558 LSRLDDEK

-584 CPDLFPIVAVLAA
+584 CPDLFPIVAVLAT
-597 FCQGESRLVGVN
+597 FCQGESRLAGVN

-624 MLTQMGVENR
+624 MLTQMGVKNR
-634 IEDDEMIIR
+634 IEDDEMIICGR
-643 GQSLQQRL
+643 SLQQRL
-651 LTGALLRGGSYTSL
+651 LTGTLLRGGSYTSL
-665 HDHRMVMALRVAA
+665 HDHRMVMALKVAA
-678 LGADAPIVIDDEA
+678 LGADSPITIDDEA

-702 IFNKINH
+702 IFNKIKH

>member
-7 QHKNLDALFEALETT
+7 QHKNLDALYEALETT

-56 ADVLADLQR
+56 AEVLADLQR
-65 TDGVPDTEKGRREQ
+65 ADGIPDTEKGRREQ

-101 IDLEIEAPAP
+101 LDLEIEAPAP

-118 TAQENGTIV
+118 AALENGTIV
-127 IRSYHDFNGT
+127 IRSYHDFTGT
-137 PSREKLAETAA
+137 PSREKLAETVS
-148 QCREFGAEVIKIVT
+148 QCREFGAEVVKIVT
-162 TARCAADA
+162 TAQCEADV
-170 QTVLSLYDDFDRLIA
+170 QTVLSLYEDFDRLIA

-206 TYAALTEEEATA
+206 TYAAFTEDEATA
-218 PGQWTTASMKKALYG
+218 PGQWTTASMEKALYG
-233 SWKPISC
+233 NWKPIAC
-240 DAPLQMPCSKSFAQR
+240 DTPLQMPCSKSFAQR

-270 GYSPCGDNE
+270 GYSSCGDNE

-286 SLGADVSFE
+286 SLGATVLPVEDA
-295 TAGEAGS
+295 AG
-302 DEHFRSE
+302 
-309 ARTRFCEEEPA
+309 TLT
-320 SPAVVII
+320 IT
-327 NGIGAKAGCLQTES
+327 GIGATAGSMDLKEV
-341 IHVGE
+341 HVGE
-346 SGLLTRLMIPIAAV
+346 SGLLTRLMIPIVAV
-360 LGNGNVRITGEKTL
+360 LGKGNVRITGEKTL

-389 GVLLASENARSN
+389 GVLLSSDNARSN

-431 ISGLLTALPLTARN
+431 ISGLLTALPLTGKN

-523 VAGAIFGTL
+523 VAGAIFGSL

-558 LSRLDEEK
+558 LSRLDDEK
-566 TLHVQRAPLNAF
+566 TIHVQRAPLNAF

-584 CPDLFPIVAVLAA
+584 CPDLFPIVAVLAT
-597 FCQGESRLVGVN
+597 FCQGESRLAGVN

-624 MLTQMGVENR
+624 MLTQMGVENH

-665 HDHRMVMALRVAA
+665 HDHRMVMALKVAA
-678 LGADAPIVIDDEA
+678 LGADRPITIDDEA

-702 IFNKINH
+702 IFNKIKH

>member
-33 LSLEEIEG
+33 LSPDDIEG

-56 ADVLADLQR
+56 AEVLADLQR
-65 TDGVPDTEKGRREQ
+65 ADGIPDTEKGRREQ

-101 IDLEIEAPAP
+101 IDLEMEAPAP

-118 TAQENGTIV
+118 AAQENGTIV
-127 IRSYHDFNGT
+127 IRSYHDFTGT
-137 PSREKLAETAA
+137 PSREKLAETVS
-148 QCREFGAEVIKIVT
+148 QCREFGAEVVKIVT
-162 TARCAADA
+162 TAQCEADV

-206 TYAALTEEEATA
+206 TYAAFTEDEATA
-218 PGQWTTASMKKALYG
+218 PGQWTTASMEKALYG
-233 SWKPISC
+233 NWKPIAC
-240 DAPLQMPCSKSFAQR
+240 DTPLQMPCSKSFAQR

-286 SLGADVSFE
+286 SLGATVLPVEDA
-295 TAGEAGS
+295 AG
-302 DEHFRSE
+302 
-309 ARTRFCEEEPA
+309 TLT
-320 SPAVVII
+320 IT
-327 NGIGAKAGCLQTES
+327 GIGATAGSMDLKEV
-341 IHVGE
+341 HVGE
-346 SGLLTRLMIPIAAV
+346 SGLLTRLMIPIVAV
-360 LGNGNVRITGEKTL
+360 LGKGPVRITGEKTL

-431 ISGLLTALPLTARN
+431 ISGLLTALPLTGKN

-500 GNQQLKAADLAIEGD
+500 GNQQIKAADLAIEGD

-523 VAGAIFGTL
+523 VAGAIFGSL

-597 FCQGESRLVGVN
+597 FCQGESRLAGVN

-624 MLTQMGVENR
+624 MLTQMGVKNR
-634 IEDDEMIIR
+634 IEDDEMIICGR
-643 GQSLQQRL
+643 SLQQRL
-651 LTGALLRGGSYTSL
+651 LTGTLLRGGSYTSL
-665 HDHRMVMALRVAA
+665 HDHRMVMALKVAA
-678 LGADAPIVIDDEA
+678 LGADSPITIDDEA

-702 IFNKINH
+702 IFNKIKH

>member
-7 QHKNLDALFEALETT
+7 QHKNLDALYEALETT

-56 ADVLADLQR
+56 AEVLADLQR
-65 TDGVPDTEKGRREQ
+65 ADGIPDTEKGRREQ

-101 IDLEIEAPAP
+101 LDLEMEAPAP

-118 TAQENGTIV
+118 AAQENGTIV
-127 IRSYHDFNGT
+127 IRSYHDFAGT
-137 PSREKLAETAA
+137 PSREKLAETVS
-148 QCREFGAEVIKIVT
+148 QCREFGAEVVKIVT
-162 TARCAADA
+162 TAQCEADV
-170 QTVLSLYDDFDRLIA
+170 QTVLSLYEDFDRLIA

-206 TYAALTEEEATA
+206 TYAAFTEDEATA
-218 PGQWTTASMKKALYG
+218 PGQWSTASMKKALYG
-233 SWKPISC
+233 NWKPIAC
-240 DAPLQMPCSKSFAQR
+240 DTPLQMPCSKSFAQR

-286 SLGADVSFE
+286 SLGATVLPVEDA
-295 TAGEAGS
+295 AG
-302 DEHFRSE
+302 
-309 ARTRFCEEEPA
+309 TLT
-320 SPAVVII
+320 IT
-327 NGIGAKAGCLQTES
+327 GIGATAGSMDLKEV
-341 IHVGE
+341 HVGE
-346 SGLLTRLMIPIAAV
+346 SGLLTRLMIPIVAV
-360 LGNGNVRITGEKTL
+360 LGKGNVRITGEKTL

-389 GVLLASENARSN
+389 GVLLSSDNARSN

-431 ISGLLTALPLTARN
+431 ISGLLTALPLTGKN

-523 VAGAIFGTL
+523 VAGAIFGSL

-558 LSRLDEEK
+558 LSRLDDEK
-566 TLHVQRAPLNAF
+566 TIHVQRAPLNAF

-584 CPDLFPIVAVLAA
+584 CPDLFPIVAVLAT
-597 FCQGESRLVGVN
+597 FCQGESRLAGVN

-634 IEDDEMIIR
+634 IEDDEMIICGR
-643 GQSLQQRL
+643 SLQQRL
-651 LTGALLRGGSYTSL
+651 LTGTLLRGGSYTSL
-665 HDHRMVMALRVAA
+665 HDHRMVMALKVAA
-678 LGADAPIVIDDEA
+678 LGADSPITIDDEA

-702 IFNKINH
+702 IFNKIKH

>member
-7 QHKNLDALFEALETT
+7 QHKNLDALYEALETT

-33 LSLEEIEG
+33 LSMEEIEG

-56 ADVLADLQR
+56 AEVLADLQR
-65 TDGVPDTEKGRREQ
+65 ADGIPDTEKGRREQ

-101 IDLEIEAPAP
+101 IDLEMEAPAP

-118 TAQENGTIV
+118 AAQENGTIV
-127 IRSYHDFNGT
+127 IRSYHDFAGT
-137 PSREKLAETAA
+137 PSREKLAETVS
-148 QCREFGAEVIKIVT
+148 QCREFGAEVVKIVT
-162 TARCAADA
+162 TAQCEADV

-206 TYAALTEEEATA
+206 TYAALTEDEATA
-218 PGQWTTASMKKALYG
+218 PGQWTTASMEKALYG
-233 SWKPISC
+233 NWKPIAC
-240 DAPLQMPCSKSFAQR
+240 DTPLQMPCSKSFAQR

-286 SLGADVSFE
+286 SLGATVLPVEDA
-295 TAGEAGS
+295 AG
-302 DEHFRSE
+302 
-309 ARTRFCEEEPA
+309 TLT
-320 SPAVVII
+320 IT
-327 NGIGAKAGCLQTES
+327 GIGATAGSMDLKEV
-341 IHVGE
+341 HVGE
-346 SGLLTRLMIPIAAV
+346 SGLLTRLMIPIVAV
-360 LGNGNVRITGEKTL
+360 LGKGPVRITGEKTL

-431 ISGLLTALPLTARN
+431 ISGLLTALPLTGKN

-523 VAGAIFGTL
+523 VAGAIFGSL

-597 FCQGESRLVGVN
+597 FCQGESRLAGVN

-624 MLTQMGVENR
+624 MLTQMGVKNR
-634 IEDDEMIIR
+634 IEDDEMIICGR
-643 GQSLQQRL
+643 SLQQRL
-651 LTGALLRGGSYTSL
+651 LTGTLLRGGSYTSL
-665 HDHRMVMALRVAA
+665 HDHRMVMALKVAA
-678 LGADAPIVIDDEA
+678 LGADRPITIDDEA

-702 IFNKINH
+702 IFNKIKH

>member
-1 MICTSL
+1 MIYTSL

-56 ADVLADLQR
+56 AEVLADLQR

-118 TAQENGTIV
+118 AAQENGTIV
-127 IRSYHDFNGT
+127 IRSYHDFDGT

-218 PGQWTTASMKKALYG
+218 PGQWTTESMKKALYG

-286 SLGADVSFE
+286 SLGADVSAE
-295 TAGEAGS
+295 T
-302 DEHFRSE
+302 
-309 ARTRFCEEEPA
+309 T
-320 SPAVVII
+320 SPTVLTIK
-327 NGIGAKAGCLQTES
+327 GIGAKAGCLQTES

-431 ISGLLTALPLTARN
+431 ISGLLTALPLTAKN

-523 VAGAIFGTL
+523 VAGAIFGSL

>member
-7 QHKNLDALFEALETT
+7 QHKNLDALYEALETT

-33 LSLEEIEG
+33 LSPDDIEG

-56 ADVLADLQR
+56 AEVLADLQR
-65 TDGVPDTEKGRREQ
+65 ADGIPDTEKGRREQ

-90 LTKAVEAGAAY
+90 LAKAVEAGAAY
-101 IDLEIEAPAP
+101 IDLEMEAPAP

-118 TAQENGTIV
+118 AAQENGTIV
-127 IRSYHDFNGT
+127 IRSYHDFAGT

-148 QCREFGAEVIKIVT
+148 QCREFGAEVVKIVT
-162 TARCAADA
+162 TAQCEADV
-170 QTVLSLYDDFDRLIA
+170 QTVLSLYEDFDRLIA

-206 TYAALTEEEATA
+206 TYAAFTEDEATA
-218 PGQWTTASMKKALYG
+218 PGQWSTASMKKALYG
-233 SWKPISC
+233 NWKPIAC
-240 DAPLQMPCSKSFAQR
+240 DTPLQMPCSKSFAQR

-286 SLGADVSFE
+286 SLGATVLPVED
-295 TAGEAGS
+295 TAG
-302 DEHFRSE
+302 
-309 ARTRFCEEEPA
+309 TLT
-320 SPAVVII
+320 IT
-327 NGIGAKAGCLQTES
+327 GIGATAGSMDLKEV
-341 IHVGE
+341 HVGE
-346 SGLLTRLMIPIAAV
+346 SGLLTRLMIPIVAV
-360 LGNGNVRITGEKTL
+360 LGKGNVRITGEKTL

-431 ISGLLTALPLTARN
+431 ISGLLTALPLTGKN

-500 GNQQLKAADLAIEGD
+500 GNQQIKAADLAIEGD

-523 VAGAIFGTL
+523 VAGAIFGSL

-597 FCQGESRLVGVN
+597 FCQGESRLAGVN

-624 MLTQMGVENR
+624 MLTQMGVENH
-634 IEDDEMIIR
+634 IEDDEMIICGR
-643 GQSLQQRL
+643 SLQQRL

-665 HDHRMVMALRVAA
+665 HDHRMVMALKVAA
-678 LGADAPIVIDDEA
+678 LGADSPITIDDEA

-702 IFNKINH
+702 IFNKIKH

>member
-33 LSLEEIEG
+33 LSPDDIEG

-56 ADVLADLQR
+56 AEVLADLQR
-65 TDGVPDTEKGRREQ
+65 ADGIPDTEKGRREQ

-90 LTKAVEAGAAY
+90 LAKAVEAGAAY
-101 IDLEIEAPAP
+101 IDLEMEAPAP

-118 TAQENGTIV
+118 AALENGTIV
-127 IRSYHDFNGT
+127 IRSYHDFTGT
-137 PSREKLAETAA
+137 PSREKLAETIS
-148 QCREFGAEVIKIVT
+148 QCREFGAEVVKIVT
-162 TARCAADA
+162 TAQCEADV
-170 QTVLSLYDDFDRLIA
+170 QTVLSLYEDFDRLIA

-206 TYAALTEEEATA
+206 TYAAFTEDEATA
-218 PGQWTTASMKKALYG
+218 PGQWTTASMEKALYG
-233 SWKPISC
+233 NWKPIAC
-240 DAPLQMPCSKSFAQR
+240 DTPLQMPCSKSFAQR
-255 AILAAALAEGTSHLS
+255 AILAAALADGTSHLS

-286 SLGADVSFE
+286 SLGATVLPVEDA
-295 TAGEAGS
+295 AG
-302 DEHFRSE
+302 
-309 ARTRFCEEEPA
+309 TLT
-320 SPAVVII
+320 IT
-327 NGIGAKAGCLQTES
+327 GIGATAGSMDLKEV
-341 IHVGE
+341 HVGE
-346 SGLLTRLMIPIAAV
+346 SGLLTRLMIPIVAV
-360 LGNGNVRITGEKTL
+360 LGKGPVRITGEKTL

-389 GVLLASENARSN
+389 GVLLSSDNARSN

-431 ISGLLTALPLTARN
+431 ISGLLTALPLTGKN

-523 VAGAIFGTL
+523 VAGAIFGSL

-558 LSRLDEEK
+558 LSRLDDEK
-566 TLHVQRAPLNAF
+566 TIHVQRAPLNAF

-584 CPDLFPIVAVLAA
+584 CPDLFPIVAVLAT
-597 FCQGESRLVGVN
+597 FCQGESRLAGVN

-665 HDHRMVMALRVAA
+665 HDHRMVMALKVAA
-678 LGADAPIVIDDEA
+678 LGADRPITIDDEA

-702 IFNKINH
+702 IFNKIKH

>member
-118 TAQENGTIV
+118 AAQENGTIV

-137 PSREKLAETAA
+137 PSREALAETAA
-148 QCREFGAEVIKIVT
+148 RCREFGAEVIKIVT

-185 FCMGEAGRQSRL
+185 FCMGEASRQSRL

-218 PGQWTTASMKKALYG
+218 PGQWTTESMKKALYG

-286 SLGADVSFE
+286 SLGADVSAE
-295 TAGEAGS
+295 TA
-302 DEHFRSE
+302 
-309 ARTRFCEEEPA
+309 
-320 SPAVVII
+320 SPTVLTIK
-327 NGIGAKAGCLQTES
+327 GIGAKAGCLQTES

-431 ISGLLTALPLTARN
+431 ISGLLTALPLTAKN

-523 VAGAIFGTL
+523 VAGAIFGSL

-651 LTGALLRGGSYTSL
+651 LTGALIRGGSYTSL

>member
-33 LSLEEIEG
+33 LSPDDIEG

-56 ADVLADLQR
+56 AEVLADLQR
-65 TDGVPDTEKGRREQ
+65 ADGIPDTEKGRREQ

-101 IDLEIEAPAP
+101 IDLEMEAPAP

-118 TAQENGTIV
+118 AAQENGTIV
-127 IRSYHDFNGT
+127 IRSYHDFTGT
-137 PSREKLAETAA
+137 PSREKLAETVS
-148 QCREFGAEVIKIVT
+148 QCREFGAEVVKIVT
-162 TARCAADA
+162 TARSAADV

-206 TYAALTEEEATA
+206 TYAALTEDEATA
-218 PGQWTTASMKKALYG
+218 PGQWSTASMKKALYG
-233 SWKPISC
+233 NWKPIAC
-240 DAPLQMPCSKSFAQR
+240 DTPLQMPCSKSFAQR

-286 SLGADVSFE
+286 SLGATVLPVEDA
-295 TAGEAGS
+295 AG
-302 DEHFRSE
+302 
-309 ARTRFCEEEPA
+309 TLT
-320 SPAVVII
+320 IT
-327 NGIGAKAGCLQTES
+327 GIGATAGSMDLKEV
-341 IHVGE
+341 HVGE
-346 SGLLTRLMIPIAAV
+346 SGLLTRLMIPIVAV
-360 LGNGNVRITGEKTL
+360 LGKGNVRITGEKTL

-431 ISGLLTALPLTARN
+431 ISGLLTALPLTGKN

-500 GNQQLKAADLAIEGD
+500 GNQQIKAADLAIEGD

-523 VAGAIFGTL
+523 VAGAIFGSL

-597 FCQGESRLVGVN
+597 FCQGETRLAGVN

-624 MLTQMGVENR
+624 MLTQMGVKNR
-634 IEDDEMIIR
+634 IEDDEMIIC

-665 HDHRMVMALRVAA
+665 HDHRMVMALKVAA
-678 LGADAPIVIDDEA
+678 LGADSPITIDDEA

-702 IFNKINH
+702 IFNKIKH

>member
-33 LSLEEIEG
+33 LSPDDIEG

-56 ADVLADLQR
+56 AEVLADLQR
-65 TDGVPDTEKGRREQ
+65 ADGIPDTEKGRREQ

-90 LTKAVEAGAAY
+90 LAKAVEAGAAY
-101 IDLEIEAPAP
+101 IDLEMEAPAP

-118 TAQENGTIV
+118 AALENGTIV
-127 IRSYHDFNGT
+127 IRSYHDFTGT
-137 PSREKLAETAA
+137 PSREKLAETIS
-148 QCREFGAEVIKIVT
+148 QCREFGAEVVKIVT
-162 TARCAADA
+162 TAQCEADV
-170 QTVLSLYDDFDRLIA
+170 QTVLSLYEDFDRLIA

-206 TYAALTEEEATA
+206 TYAAFTEDEATA
-218 PGQWTTASMKKALYG
+218 PGQWTTASMEKALYG
-233 SWKPISC
+233 NWKPIAC
-240 DAPLQMPCSKSFAQR
+240 DTPLQMPCSKSFAQR

-286 SLGADVSFE
+286 SLGATVLPVEDA
-295 TAGEAGS
+295 AG
-302 DEHFRSE
+302 
-309 ARTRFCEEEPA
+309 TLT
-320 SPAVVII
+320 IT
-327 NGIGAKAGCLQTES
+327 GIGATAGSMDLKEV
-341 IHVGE
+341 HVGE
-346 SGLLTRLMIPIAAV
+346 SGLLTRLMIPIVAV
-360 LGNGNVRITGEKTL
+360 LGKGPVRITGEKTL

-389 GVLLASENARSN
+389 GVLLSSDNARSN

-431 ISGLLTALPLTARN
+431 ISGLLTALPLTGKN

-480 DIFLQTQDWG
+480 DIFLQTQDWS

-523 VAGAIFGTL
+523 VAGAIFGSL

-558 LSRLDEEK
+558 LSRLDDEK
-566 TLHVQRAPLNAF
+566 TIHVQRAPLNAF

-584 CPDLFPIVAVLAA
+584 CPDLFPIVAVLAT
-597 FCQGESRLVGVN
+597 FCQGESRLAGVN

-624 MLTQMGVENR
+624 MLTQMGVENH

-665 HDHRMVMALRVAA
+665 HDHRMVMALKVAA
-678 LGADAPIVIDDEA
+678 LGADSPITIDDEA

-702 IFNKINH
+702 IFNKIKH

>member
-56 ADVLADLQR
+56 ADILADLQR
-65 TDGVPDTEKGRREQ
+65 ADGIPDTEKGRREQ

-101 IDLEIEAPAP
+101 LDLEMEAPAP

-118 TAQENGTIV
+118 AAQENGTIV
-127 IRSYHDFNGT
+127 IRSYHDFAGT
-137 PSREKLAETAA
+137 PSREKLAETVS
-148 QCREFGAEVIKIVT
+148 QCREFGAEVVKIVT
-162 TARCAADA
+162 TAQCEADV
-170 QTVLSLYDDFDRLIA
+170 QTVLSLYEDFDRLIA

-206 TYAALTEEEATA
+206 TYAAFTEDEATA
-218 PGQWTTASMKKALYG
+218 PGQWTNASMEKALYG
-233 SWKPISC
+233 NWKPIAC
-240 DAPLQMPCSKSFAQR
+240 DTPLQMPCSKSFAQR

-286 SLGADVSFE
+286 SLGATVLPVEDA
-295 TAGEAGS
+295 AG
-302 DEHFRSE
+302 
-309 ARTRFCEEEPA
+309 TLT
-320 SPAVVII
+320 IT
-327 NGIGAKAGCLQTES
+327 GIGATAGSMDLKEV
-341 IHVGE
+341 HVGE
-346 SGLLTRLMIPIAAV
+346 SGLLTRLMIPIVAV
-360 LGNGNVRITGEKTL
+360 LGKGPVRITGEKTL

-431 ISGLLTALPLTARN
+431 ISGLLTALPLTGKN

-523 VAGAIFGTL
+523 VAGAIFGSL

-558 LSRLDEEK
+558 LSRLDDEK
-566 TLHVQRAPLNAF
+566 TIHVQRAPLNAF

-597 FCQGESRLVGVN
+597 FCQGESRLAGVN

-624 MLTQMGVENR
+624 MLTQMGVENH
-634 IEDDEMIIR
+634 IEDDEMIICGR
-643 GQSLQQRL
+643 SLQQRL
-651 LTGALLRGGSYTSL
+651 LTGALLFGGSYTSL
-665 HDHRMVMALRVAA
+665 HDHRMVMALKVAA
-678 LGADAPIVIDDEA
+678 LGADSPITIDDEA

>member
-33 LSLEEIEG
+33 LSPDDIEG

-56 ADVLADLQR
+56 AEVLADLQR
-65 TDGVPDTEKGRREQ
+65 ADGIPDTEKGRREQ

-90 LTKAVEAGAAY
+90 LAKAVEAGAAY
-101 IDLEIEAPAP
+101 IDLEMEAPAP

-118 TAQENGTIV
+118 AALENGTIV
-127 IRSYHDFNGT
+127 IRSYHDFTGT
-137 PSREKLAETAA
+137 PSREKLAETIS
-148 QCREFGAEVIKIVT
+148 QCREFGAEVVKIVT
-162 TARCAADA
+162 TAQCEADV
-170 QTVLSLYDDFDRLIA
+170 QTVLSLYEDFDRLIA

-206 TYAALTEEEATA
+206 TYAAFTEDEATA
-218 PGQWTTASMKKALYG
+218 PGQWTTASMEKALYG
-233 SWKPISC
+233 NWKPIAC
-240 DAPLQMPCSKSFAQR
+240 DTPLQMPCSKSFAQR

-286 SLGADVSFE
+286 SLGATVLPVEDA
-295 TAGEAGS
+295 AG
-302 DEHFRSE
+302 
-309 ARTRFCEEEPA
+309 TLT
-320 SPAVVII
+320 IT
-327 NGIGAKAGCLQTES
+327 GIGATAGSMDLKEV
-341 IHVGE
+341 HVGE
-346 SGLLTRLMIPIAAV
+346 SGLLTRLMIPIVAV
-360 LGNGNVRITGEKTL
+360 LGKGPVRITGEKTL

-389 GVLLASENARSN
+389 GVLLSSDNARSN

-431 ISGLLTALPLTARN
+431 ISGLLTALPLTGKN

-500 GNQQLKAADLAIEGD
+500 GNQQIKAADLAIEGD

-523 VAGAIFGTL
+523 VAGAIFGSL

-558 LSRLDEEK
+558 LSRLDDEK

-584 CPDLFPIVAVLAA
+584 CPDLFPIVAVLAT
-597 FCQGESRLVGVN
+597 FCQGESRLAGVN

-624 MLTQMGVENR
+624 MLTQMGVKNR
-634 IEDDEMIIR
+634 IEDDEMIICGR
-643 GQSLQQRL
+643 SLQQRL

-665 HDHRMVMALRVAA
+665 HDHRMVMALKVAA
-678 LGADAPIVIDDEA
+678 LGADGPITIDDEA

-702 IFNKINH
+702 IFNKIKH

>member
-33 LSLEEIEG
+33 LSPDDIEG

-56 ADVLADLQR
+56 AEVLADLQR
-65 TDGVPDTEKGRREQ
+65 ADGIPDTEKGRREQ

-90 LTKAVEAGAAY
+90 LAKAVEAGAAY
-101 IDLEIEAPAP
+101 IDLEMEAPAP

-118 TAQENGTIV
+118 AALENGTIV
-127 IRSYHDFNGT
+127 IRSYHDFTGT
-137 PSREKLAETAA
+137 PSREKLAETIS
-148 QCREFGAEVIKIVT
+148 QCREFGAEVVKIVT
-162 TARCAADA
+162 TAQCEADV
-170 QTVLSLYDDFDRLIA
+170 QTVLSLYEDFDRLIA

-206 TYAALTEEEATA
+206 TYAAFTEDEATA
-218 PGQWTTASMKKALYG
+218 PGQWTTASMEKALYG
-233 SWKPISC
+233 NWKPIAC
-240 DAPLQMPCSKSFAQR
+240 DTPLQMPCSKSFAQR

-286 SLGADVSFE
+286 SLGATVLPVEDA
-295 TAGEAGS
+295 AG
-302 DEHFRSE
+302 
-309 ARTRFCEEEPA
+309 TLT
-320 SPAVVII
+320 IT
-327 NGIGAKAGCLQTES
+327 GIGATAGSMDLKEV
-341 IHVGE
+341 HVGE
-346 SGLLTRLMIPIAAV
+346 SGLLTRLMIPIVAV
-360 LGNGNVRITGEKTL
+360 LGKGPVRITGEKTL

-389 GVLLASENARSN
+389 GVLLSSDNARSN

-431 ISGLLTALPLTARN
+431 ISGLLTALPLTGKN

-500 GNQQLKAADLAIEGD
+500 GNQQIKAADLAIEGD

-523 VAGAIFGTL
+523 VAGAIFGSL

-584 CPDLFPIVAVLAA
+584 CPDLFPIVAVLAT
-597 FCQGESRLVGVN
+597 FCQGESRLAGVN

-624 MLTQMGVENR
+624 MLTQMGVKNR
-634 IEDDEMIIR
+634 IEDDEMIICGR
-643 GQSLQQRL
+643 SLQQRL
-651 LTGALLRGGSYTSL
+651 LTGTLLRGGSYTSL
-665 HDHRMVMALRVAA
+665 HDHRMVMALKVVA
-678 LGADAPIVIDDEA
+678 LGADSPITIDDEA
-691 CVAKSFPSFHE
+691 CVAKSFFS
-702 IFNKINH
+702 

>member
-7 QHKNLDALFEALETT
+7 QHKNLDALYEALETT

-33 LSLEEIEG
+33 LSMEEIEG

-56 ADVLADLQR
+56 AEVLADLQR
-65 TDGVPDTEKGRREQ
+65 ADGIPDTEKGRREQ

-101 IDLEIEAPAP
+101 IDLEMEAPAP

-118 TAQENGTIV
+118 AAQENGTIV
-127 IRSYHDFNGT
+127 IRSYHDFAGT
-137 PSREKLAETAA
+137 PSREKLAETVS
-148 QCREFGAEVIKIVT
+148 QCREFGAEVVKIVT
-162 TARCAADA
+162 TAQCEADV

-206 TYAALTEEEATA
+206 TYAALTEDEATA
-218 PGQWTTASMKKALYG
+218 PGQWTTASMEKALYG
-233 SWKPISC
+233 NWKPIAC
-240 DAPLQMPCSKSFAQR
+240 DTPLQMPCSKSFAQR
-255 AILAAALAEGTSHLS
+255 AILAAALADGTSHLS

-286 SLGADVSFE
+286 SLGATVLPVEDA
-295 TAGEAGS
+295 AG
-302 DEHFRSE
+302 
-309 ARTRFCEEEPA
+309 TLT
-320 SPAVVII
+320 IT
-327 NGIGAKAGCLQTES
+327 GIGATAGSMDLKEV
-341 IHVGE
+341 HVGE
-346 SGLLTRLMIPIAAV
+346 SGLLTRLMIPIVAV
-360 LGNGNVRITGEKTL
+360 LGKGPVRITGEKTL

-431 ISGLLTALPLTARN
+431 ISGLLTALPLTGKN

-523 VAGAIFGTL
+523 VAGAIFGSL

-597 FCQGESRLVGVN
+597 FCQGESRLAGVN

-624 MLTQMGVENR
+624 MLTQMGVKNR
-634 IEDDEMIIR
+634 IEDDEMIICGR
-643 GQSLQQRL
+643 SLQQRL
-651 LTGALLRGGSYTSL
+651 LTGTLLRGGSYTSL
-665 HDHRMVMALRVAA
+665 HDHRMVMALKVAA
-678 LGADAPIVIDDEA
+678 LGADRPITIDDEA

-702 IFNKINH
+702 IFNKIKH

>member
-56 ADVLADLQR
+56 AEVLADLQR
-65 TDGVPDTEKGRREQ
+65 ADGIPDTEKGRREQ

-101 IDLEIEAPAP
+101 IDLEMEAPAP

-118 TAQENGTIV
+118 AAQENGTIV
-127 IRSYHDFNGT
+127 IRSYHDFTGT

-148 QCREFGAEVIKIVT
+148 QCREFGAEVVKIVT
-162 TARCAADA
+162 TAQCEADV
-170 QTVLSLYDDFDRLIA
+170 QTVLSLYEDFDRLIA
-185 FCMGEAGRQSRL
+185 FCMGEAGRQSRP

-206 TYAALTEEEATA
+206 TYAAFTEDEATA
-218 PGQWTTASMKKALYG
+218 PGQWSTASMKKALYG
-233 SWKPISC
+233 NWKPIAC
-240 DAPLQMPCSKSFAQR
+240 DTPLQMPCSKSFAQR
-255 AILAAALAEGTSHLS
+255 AILAAALADGTSHLS

-286 SLGADVSFE
+286 SLGATVLPMEDA
-295 TAGEAGS
+295 AG
-302 DEHFRSE
+302 
-309 ARTRFCEEEPA
+309 TLT
-320 SPAVVII
+320 IT
-327 NGIGAKAGCLQTES
+327 GIGATAGSMDLKEV
-341 IHVGE
+341 HVGE
-346 SGLLTRLMIPIAAV
+346 SGLLTRLMIPIVAV
-360 LGNGNVRITGEKTL
+360 LGKGPVRITGEKTL

-431 ISGLLTALPLTARN
+431 ISGLLTALPLTGKN

-500 GNQQLKAADLAIEGD
+500 GNQQIKAADLAIEGD

-523 VAGAIFGTL
+523 VAGAIFGSL

-566 TLHVQRAPLNAF
+566 PLHVQRAPLNAF

-584 CPDLFPIVAVLAA
+584 CPDLFPMVAVLAA
-597 FCQGESRLVGVN
+597 FCQGESRLAGVN

-624 MLTQMGVENR
+624 MLTQMGVKNR
-634 IEDDEMIIR
+634 IEDDEMIICGR
-643 GQSLQQRL
+643 SLQQRL
-651 LTGALLRGGSYTSL
+651 LTGTLLRGGSYTSL
-665 HDHRMVMALRVAA
+665 HDHRMVMALKVAA
-678 LGADAPIVIDDEA
+678 LGADSPITIDDEA

-702 IFNKINH
+702 IFNKIKH